1 MSEENLEKNEND
13 EAGFGFHIIVF
24 LLTLPLGMIIG
35 RWMPEMILPIGDG
48 FSLHG
53 IISMICAYFLL
64 SNLLYPLRGIINLI
78 GIVGLSIV
86 LFMFWN
92 GNLKKDEIKSLFYTS
107 VGTITQH
114 KIAGRSIDHEPEI
127 IKAIEDD
134 NELDGFV
141 KSYGNK
147 YINSNLLDE
156 SILRSFSIFNK
167 ISNPNWKYINDP
179 KNRELFRPVSETIKT
194 NSGDCD
200 DYAICLAACM
210 KHCGA
215 CARIVHADGHLYP
228 QVYVGQ
234 LKDKEKVTLAIRKL
248 FPSAR
253 NHIIHFTEEED
264 KLWLNMD
271 YTANHPGGEFISNF
285 NFEKLELCD

>member
-107 VGTITQH
+107 VGAITQH

-141 KSYGNK
+141 KSYGNTSTRT
-147 YINSNLLDE
+147 YWMRASSGLFQYLI
-156 SILRSFSIFNK
+156 RSPTRTGSTLMT
-167 ISNPNWKYINDP
+167 P
-179 KNRELFRPVSETIKT
+179 
-194 NSGDCD
+194 
-200 DYAICLAACM
+200 
-210 KHCGA
+210 
-215 CARIVHADGHLYP
+215 RI
-228 QVYVGQ
+228 
-234 LKDKEKVTLAIRKL
+234 
-248 FPSAR
+248 
-253 NHIIHFTEEED
+253 
-264 KLWLNMD
+264 
-271 YTANHPGGEFISNF
+271 ANYFAQ
-285 NFEKLELCD
+285 